1 VARERNGVAARPAS
15 RRPDEPRRR
24 DEPRKRDA
32 EVYAAAL
39 RLFTEKGYHA
49 TSMQD
54 IAAAVGL
61 YKGSLYHYI
70 GGKEELL
77 ACVFERGMGSLLDDV
92 EAIAGDTSLAASRQL
107 RLILRAHVTA
117 VADNREALTVYLHE
131 FRALAGETLDHVR
144 EQRERYRRL
153 LESVVERGVR
163 SGEFGTTDVAIA
175 TLGVLGMCN
184 WIVQWYRPG
193 GRLGPRQIADHFA
206 ELLLRG
212 LYFEPSTRSPIDS
225 PKARTSPE
233 E

>member
-1 VARERNGVAARPAS
+1 MARERNSLAADRPS
-15 RRPDEPRRR
+15 RKR
-24 DEPRKRDA
+24 DEPRKRDE
-32 EVYAAAL
+32 EVYAASL

-70 GGKEELL
+70 GGKDELL
-77 ACVFERGMGSLLDDV
+77 ARVFERGMGSLLDEV
-92 EAIAGDTSLAASRQL
+92 EAIVADTSLAASRQL
-107 RLILRAHVTA
+107 RLILRAHVAA

-131 FRALAGETLDHVR
+131 FRALAGETLGSVR
-144 EQRERYRRL
+144 EQRERYRRMV
-153 LESVVERGVR
+153 ESVVERGVK

-184 WIVQWYRPG
+184 WIVQWYQPG
-193 GRLGPRQIADHFA
+193 GRLDPRQIADHFA

-212 LYFEPSTRSPIDS
+212 LYFDGSTRSPTVS
-225 PKARTSPE
+225 PKERTSSDE
-233 E
+233 

>member
-1 VARERNGVAARPAS
+1 VARERNGVAPT
-15 RRPDEPRRR
+15 
-24 DEPRKRDA
+24 RKRDE

-70 GGKEELL
+70 GGKDELL
-77 ACVFERGMGSLLDDV
+77 ARVFERGMGSLLDEV
-92 EAIAGDTSLAASRQL
+92 EAIAADTSVAASRQL
-107 RLILRAHVTA
+107 RLILRAHVAA
-117 VADNREALTVYLHE
+117 VTGNREALTVYLHE
-131 FRALAGETLDHVR
+131 FRALAGEALGRVR
-144 EQRERYRRL
+144 EQRERYRQL
-153 LESVVERGVR
+153 VESVVDRGVR
-163 SGEFGTTDVAIA
+163 SGEFETTDVSIA

-193 GRLGPRQIADHFA
+193 GRLDPGQIADHFA

-212 LYFEPSTRSPIDS
+212 LYFEPRTRSPIAS
-225 PKARTSPE
+225 PKARTSPDE
-233 E
+233 

>member
-1 VARERNGVAARPAS
+1 VARERNGLVAGRAARN
-15 RRPDEPRRR
+15 R
-24 DEPRKRDA
+24 DE

-77 ACVFERGMGSLLDDV
+77 ARVFERGMGSLLDEV
-92 EAIAGDTSLAASRQL
+92 EAIVADSSLAASRQL
-107 RLILRAHVTA
+107 RLILRAHVAA
-117 VADNREALTVYLHE
+117 VATNREALTVYLHE
-131 FRALAGETLDHVR
+131 FRALAGEALDSVR

-153 LESVVERGVR
+153 VEAVVERGVR
-163 SGEFGTTDVAIA
+163 SGEFGAVDEAIA

-193 GRLGPRQIADHFA
+193 GRLRPAQIADQFA
-206 ELLLRG
+206 DILLRG
-212 LYFEPSTRSPIDS
+212 LYRAPKTRSPSVS
-225 PKARTSPE
+225 PKL
-233 E
+233 

>member
-1 VARERNGVAARPAS
+1 MARERLGVAPGSTS
-15 RRPDEPRRR
+15 RR
-24 DEPRKRDA
+24 RDA

-70 GGKEELL
+70 GSKEELL
-77 ACVFERGMGSLLDDV
+77 ARVFERGMGSLLDEV
-92 EAIAGDTSLAASRQL
+92 ESIAADKSLAASRQL
-107 RLILRAHVTA
+107 RLILRAHVAA

-131 FRALAGETLDHVR
+131 FRALAGEGLEHVR
-144 EQRERYRRL
+144 EQRERYRRV

-163 SGEFGTTDVAIA
+163 SGEFDRTDVAIA

-193 GRLGPRQIADHFA
+193 GRLGPGQIADHFA

-212 LYFEPSTRSPIDS
+212 LYSGPSTRSPTDS

-233 E
+233 D

>member
-1 VARERNGVAARPAS
+1 MARQRNGVGGDRG
-15 RRPDEPRRR
+15 E
-24 DEPRKRDA
+24 

-77 ACVFERGMGSLLDDV
+77 MRVFEHAMGGLLEDV
-92 EAIAGDTSLAASRQL
+92 ERIAGDPFLSPSEQL
-107 RLILRAHVTA
+107 RQVIHAHVAA
-117 VADNREALTVYLHE
+117 VASNLDALTVYLHE
-131 FRALAGETLDHVR
+131 FRALAGESLEKVR
-144 EQRERYRRL
+144 DQRDRYRVL
-153 LESVVERGVR
+153 VEAVVRRGVE
-163 SGEFGTTDVAIA
+163 SGEFASADVGIA

-193 GRLGPRQIADHFA
+193 GRLGPRQIADRFA
-206 ELLLRG
+206 ELLLGG
-212 LYFEPSTRSPIDS
+212 LYFEGKTSSPSVSPSERINPD
-225 PKARTSPE
+225 A
-233 E
+233 

>member
-1 VARERNGVAARPAS
+1 MARERNGVAVGGRRART
-15 RRPDEPRRR
+15 RE
-24 DEPRKRDA
+24 EPRKRDE

-70 GGKEELL
+70 GSKEELL
-77 ACVFERGMGSLLDDV
+77 ARVFERGMGTLLDEVDT
-92 EAIAGDTSLAASRQL
+92 IAGDTSLAASRQL
-107 RLILRAHVTA
+107 RLILQAHVTA
-117 VADNREALTVYLHE
+117 VAHNREALTVYLHE
-131 FRALAGETLDHVR
+131 FRALADEALGNVR
-144 EQRERYRRL
+144 VQRDRYRRL
-153 LESVVERGVR
+153 VESVVERGVR
-163 SGEFGTTDVAIA
+163 SGEFGATDVTIA

-184 WIVQWYRPG
+184 WIVEWYRPG

-212 LYFEPSTRSPIDS
+212 LYFDPSASSPAVS
-225 PKARTSPE
+225 PRVCTNCVE
-233 E
+233 

>member
-1 VARERNGVAARPAS
+1 VARQRNGVGVGPAAAGP
-15 RRPDEPRRR
+15 PRERR
-24 DEPRKRDA
+24 D

-77 ACVFERGMGSLLDDV
+77 VRVFEHAMGSLLEDV
-92 EAIAGDTSLAASRQL
+92 ERIAADLSLSPSEQL
-107 RLILRAHVTA
+107 RQVIHAHVSA
-117 VADNREALTVYLHE
+117 VASNLDALTVYLHE
-131 FRALAGETLDHVR
+131 FRALAGDSLGNMRD
-144 EQRERYRRL
+144 QRDRYRTL
-153 LESVVERGVR
+153 VETVVKRGVEA
-163 SGEFGTTDVAIA
+163 GEFACPDVGVA

-193 GRLGPRQIADHFA
+193 GRLEPRQIADRFA
-206 ELLLRG
+206 ELLLGG
-212 LYFEPSTRSPIDS
+212 LYFDGRTSSPSDS
-225 PKARTSPE
+225 PRARIKPDA
-233 E
+233 